1 MLTSKRNNI
10 FKLKLITM
18 ETNDNNKEE
27 KNKITG
33 VLFTGC
39 MFVGMGVGFLTGHL
53 LPGMFIGMGV
63 GFLASAAYRM
73 RNN

>member
-1 MLTSKRNNI
+1 
-10 FKLKLITM
+10 M

-27 KNKITG
+27 KNKVTG